1 MKINITIPETL
12 NEITLYQYQRFEKLI
27 SNNEPSDFVN
37 QKTIEI
43 FCNIELKDVARI
55 RIAEVSE
62 ILTHIN
68 NLLQQKP
75 KLINTFKL
83 GVYEFGF
90 IPKLEDITSGEYID
104 LESYLSDTQ
113 TLHKAMAVL
122 YRPIKNKTKSLYTIE
137 EYNKDSQDM
146 AEVLKYMPLDVALGS
161 MLFFWTLLNDCVNGL
176 ADFIQSEV
184 EQSEQVKSILE
195 KNGVGINLCTQ
206 QLREMYSNLM
216 PLQGFPSHN

>member
-75 KLINTFKL
+75 KLTNTFKL

-104 LESYLSDTQ
+104 LEGYLSDTQ

-184 EQSEQVKSILE
+184 EQSEQAKNILE
-195 KNGVGINLCTQ
+195 KNGVGISQSMQ

>member
-104 LESYLSDTQ
+104 LEGYLSDTQ

-161 MLFFWTLLNDCVNGL
+161 MLFFWTLVNDCVNGL

>member
-62 ILTHIN
+62 ILKHIN
-68 NLLQQKP
+68 GLLQQKP
-75 KLINTFKL
+75 KLTNTFKL

-104 LESYLSDTQ
+104 LEGYLSDTQ

-161 MLFFWTLLNDCVNGL
+161 MLFFWTLLNDCVSGL
-176 ADFIQSEV
+176 ADYIQNEV
-184 EQSEQVKSILE
+184 EQSEQAKNILE
-195 KNGVGINLCTQ
+195 KNGVGINQSMQ
-206 QLREMYSNLM
+206 QLREMYLNLM
-216 PLQGFPSHN
+216 PLQEFPSHN

>member
-1 MKINITIPETL
+1 MKINIIIPETL

-137 EYNKDSQDM
+137 EYSKDSQDM

-161 MLFFWTLLNDCVNGL
+161 MLFFSTLLNDCVNGL

-184 EQSEQVKSILE
+184 EQSEQAKSILA
-195 KNGVGINLCTQ
+195 KNGAGINHSMQ

-216 PLQGFPSHN
+216 PLQGFPSLN

>member
-62 ILTHIN
+62 ILTHLN
-68 NLLQQKP
+68 NLLKQKP
-75 KLINTFKL
+75 KLTNTFKL

-161 MLFFWTLLNDCVNGL
+161 MLFFWTLLNDCVSGL
-176 ADFIQSEV
+176 ADFIQNEA
-184 EQSEQVKSILE
+184 EQSEQAKNILE

-216 PLQGFPSHN
+216 PLQEFPSHN

>member
-68 NLLQQKP
+68 NLLKQKP
-75 KLINTFKL
+75 KLTNTFKL

-104 LESYLSDTQ
+104 LENYLSDTQ

-137 EYNKDSQDM
+137 EYSKDSQDM

-184 EQSEQVKSILE
+184 EQSEQAKKILE
-195 KNGVGINLCTQ
+195 KNGVGINHSMQ
-206 QLREMYSNLM
+206 QLKEMYSNLM
-216 PLQGFPSHN
+216 PLQGFPSRN